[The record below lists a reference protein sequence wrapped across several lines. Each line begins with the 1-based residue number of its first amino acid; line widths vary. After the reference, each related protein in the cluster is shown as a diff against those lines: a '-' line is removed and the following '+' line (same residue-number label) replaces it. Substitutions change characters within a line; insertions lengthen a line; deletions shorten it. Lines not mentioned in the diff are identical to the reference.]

1 MLYCNVINNE
11 ILTAARPLPQ
21 EIAEVDAALNN
32 WYPAVFS
39 NMPHHIDAECNII
52 TQIIKLTWNFDGTI
66 VTGTHVIENKFQSD
80 IEATI
85 TLLMHLLREERN
97 KKLLLSDWTQLPVNP
112 LTAEQKVLWETYRQ
126 ELRDLPDNTIDID
139 NVIWPTPP

>member
-52 TQIIKLTWNFDGTI
+52 TQIIKLTWEFDGTT

-80 IEATI
+80 IDATVA
-85 TLLMHLLREERN
+85 LLMNGLKEERN
-97 KKLLLSDWTQLPVNP
+97 KKLLLSDWTQLPNAHG
-112 LTAEQKVLWETYRQ
+112 LTEDDKVAWEAYRTQ
-126 ELRDLPDNTIDID
+126 LRDLPETVDLSNI
-139 NVIWPTPP
+139 VWPTPP